1 MSKQYKHITENV
13 DLQKTEKRARDAKAV
28 LEKDAAVMVRL

>member
-13 DLQKTEKRARDAKAV
+13 DLQKTEKRARDESV
-28 LEKDAAVMVRL
+28 VIPYDF